1 MQFEAS
7 YTGTLEA
14 SLRVNTGVLTTAI
27 LFQTFVFICTVSD
40 PVYFVALPT
49 GTVVAARGV
58 HTVVIT
64 RGIQL
69 TLVNINTDPLVILD
83 FEALWTNTFIA
94 PFSVQTLVTA
104 SPIVNS
110 AFVLI

>member
-1 MQFEAS
+1 M
-7 YTGTLEA
+7 
-14 SLRVNTGVLTTAI
+14 LTTAI

-58 HTVVIT
+58 YTVMIT
-64 RGIQL
+64 RRIQL
-69 TLVNINTDPLVILD
+69 TLVDINADSLVVLN
-83 FEALWTNTFIA
+83 FESLWTNTFIA
-94 PFSVQTLVTA
+94 SFSVQALVTA

-110 AFVLI
+110 AFILI